1 MDELN
6 QLRDQLAASEAARQL
21 SDEYWGKLSE
31 LLKNGGMDDPA
42 FVYGQVKATVEML
55 SGAEVARQQAEQ
67 EPFCEFCQSTEP
79 SPMQVCTKCWN
90 SANNDTWQRRAIS
103 AEAEVSDLRAQIARL
118 HAQETPELDRQIN
131 EYKAA
136 CDAEQPVKAST
147 LQWLLNEVIY
157 ERDQRR
163 KQAESCR

>member
-118 HAQETPELDRQIN
+118 HELIAQ
-131 EYKAA
+131 AA
-136 CDAEQPVKAST
+136 VMLARAIVAEV
-147 LQWLLNEVIY
+147 
-157 ERDQRR
+157 ERTEPKPAAAPPPDT
-163 KQAESCR
+163 QA

>member
-118 HAQETPELDRQIN
+118 
-131 EYKAA
+131 
-136 CDAEQPVKAST
+136 
-147 LQWLLNEVIY
+147 
-157 ERDQRR
+157 
-163 KQAESCR
+163 QAEPSNEEMVPHAFKAKVGSFADTEGPIWCAHCEYHRDFEIHRVPPPQEAEK